1 MREAAAATAQK
12 IKIQMD
18 KEEQSRAEL
27 RERKRIIDEDKA
39 NKKAAQDAKDNEVVS
54 LRPVEAVASVAT
66 MSQDK
71 PQAAVQ
77 PTTQS
82 VKDK

>member
-1 MREAAAATAQK
+1 
-12 IKIQMD
+12 MD

-39 NKKAAQDAKDNEVVS
+39 NKKAAQDAKDNTVVS
-54 LRPVEAVASVAT
+54 LRPVEAAASVAT
-66 MSQDK
+66 MSQEQK
-71 PQAAVQ
+71 PQAAAQ
-77 PTTQS
+77 PAAQS